1 MKVQYTKRFS
11 TRNGLRIIL
20 VFGILFFWYGNASG
34 QNSFRPGIIAGTN
47 FSYPD
52 RDTDLSEGFFTI
64 YRSGLQ
70 AGLKGLF
77 TINDHFVIK
86 TGLMYVTQSVGL
98 RGEDQNFKTDVR
110 VNHDNLLMPVQLG
123 YQNKLGTL
131 ILRELLG
138 VSLAQNLSR
147 NNNVSIE
154 NLGSATMQ
162 PQHTIDEVL
171 NRSLLPMINVGI
183 EIGSIFKNDA
193 GFFIGVHYRQGLSK
207 FYQFNYRGNYFNNN
221 QFFSTKSNFLSI
233 ELTYYFSRPS
243 YWFKKE
249 FEF

>member
-1 MKVQYTKRFS
+1 MKAEHTAIHYAS
-11 TRNGLRIIL
+11 SGLSIL
-20 VFGILFFWYGNASG
+20 LAIGISFFLSGQIFG
-34 QNSFRPGIIAGTN
+34 QNSFRPGLIAGTN

-52 RDTDLSEGFFTI
+52 RDTELSEGFFTI

-70 AGLKGLF
+70 GGVKGLF
-77 TINDHFVIK
+77 TFNNHFVIK

-98 RGEDQNFKTDVR
+98 RGEDQDFKTDVR

-138 VSLAQNLSR
+138 ISLAQNLSR

-193 GFFIGVHYRQGLSK
+193 GFFIGVHYRQGLGK

>member
-1 MKVQYTKRFS
+1 MLKKKCLS
-11 TRNGLRIIL
+11 TFAIQVIMATQF
-20 VFGILFFWYGNASG
+20 FGILPGKLSG
-34 QNSFRPGIIAGTN
+34 QNSFRPGLTLGTN

-52 RDTDLSEGFFTI
+52 RDTKLSEGFFTI

-110 VNHDNLLMPVQLG
+110 VNHENLLIPLQLG

-138 VSLAQNLSR
+138 INFAQNLGRR
-147 NNNVSIE
+147 NVVNIE
-154 NLGSATMQ
+154 NIGTSAIN
-162 PQHTIDEVL
+162 PVHDILEVT
-171 NRSLLPMINVGI
+171 NQAFLPMINVGI

-193 GFFIGVHYRQGLSK
+193 GFFIGVHYRQGLGK
-207 FYQFNYRGNYFNNN
+207 FYQFNYQGNYFNDN